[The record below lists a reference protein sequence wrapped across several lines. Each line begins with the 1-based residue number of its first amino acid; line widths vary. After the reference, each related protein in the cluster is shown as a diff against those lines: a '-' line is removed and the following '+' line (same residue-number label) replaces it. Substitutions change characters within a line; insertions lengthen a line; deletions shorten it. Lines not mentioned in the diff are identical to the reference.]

1 LTLIIT
7 GFVSVAAAHYTV
19 SAVKAED
26 NASKVLPL
34 QLKPSVD
41 TVEGVMR
48 FERCHKLSLYGR
60 ILALAFLCFL
70 I

>member
-1 LTLIIT
+1 
-7 GFVSVAAAHYTV
+7 
-19 SAVKAED
+19 VKAED
-26 NASKVLPL
+26 NSSKVLPL

-41 TVEGVMR
+41 TVEGGG

>member
-41 TVEGVMR
+41 TVEGGG

-60 ILALAFLCFL
+60 I
-70 I
+70 

>member
-1 LTLIIT
+1 MGTPQK
-7 GFVSVAAAHYTV
+7 GNGDHKNRSAAGGRDTV

-41 TVEGVMR
+41 TVEGGGGV
-48 FERCHKLSLYGR
+48 EWCHKLSLYGR
-60 ILALAFLCFL
+60 I
-70 I
+70 